1 MPVERNAVF
10 ELADRAPVRLLDGR
24 RWPIRFDS
32 TEPLAA
38 VADFVTIVSA
48 ALLSGW
54 LYSLGT
60 PSGAKFSGYAGPAVL
75 VSALFI
81 LVMKMQGMYKPA
93 ELLALRRQIR
103 TASIVW
109 IFVFLLLLATI
120 PNVALQHPISRDAV
134 AAFIVIGSGA
144 LIVQRSLIAGI
155 LRRGMIKHRFATRNV
170 VLLTSQM
177 QQNDRTLLAET
188 LSDRGFT
195 VQRQFTL
202 SVSRP
207 HHCQKIISSVI
218 DYVRGSDVEEIFV
231 QADPQCWSD
240 LRSTLAELSILPIP
254 VSLIP
259 TGTVSDIFKNPTREL
274 GNAICIELQRGPLT
288 TAELAFKRGIDI
300 AVAGTALLALM
311 PLLAIVAMAI
321 KIDSPGPIL
330 VNQHRCGFNGRRFKI
345 RKFRTMLVLEDGSS
359 IPQAELGDKRFTRL
373 GAWLRRTSIDELP
386 QLFNVLNGTMS
397 LIGPRPHAVAH
408 DNQFGKDVRNYAL
421 RRRVKPGLTGLAQI
435 RGCRGPTPT
444 LESIERRVAYDLWY
458 IDNWSFQ
465 LDLAILLQT
474 PIEILRGRN
483 AY

>member
-1 MPVERNAVF
+1 
-10 ELADRAPVRLLDGR
+10 
-24 RWPIRFDS
+24 
-32 TEPLAA
+32 
-38 VADFVTIVSA
+38 
-48 ALLSGW
+48 
-54 LYSLGT
+54 
-60 PSGAKFSGYAGPAVL
+60 
-75 VSALFI
+75 
-81 LVMKMQGMYKPA
+81 
-93 ELLALRRQIR
+93 
-103 TASIVW
+103 
-109 IFVFLLLLATI
+109 
-120 PNVALQHPISRDAV
+120 
-134 AAFIVIGSGA
+134 
-144 LIVQRSLIAGI
+144 
-155 LRRGMIKHRFATRNV
+155 
-170 VLLTSQM
+170 M

-231 QADPQCWSD
+231 QADPRCWSD

-300 AVAGTALLALM
+300 AVAGTALLTLM
-311 PLLAIVAMAI
+311 PLLTIVAMAI

-330 VNQHRCGFNGRRFKI
+330 FNQHRCGFNGRCFKI